1 MKLLLKMSK
10 MKPKDPIWNSF
21 TILEDNKT
29 NSAAC
34 RDCNIEVS
42 AKVLRL
48 KNHRQKCLGLKKPE
62 SIAKRPLEEIT
73 SEPETIK

>member
-1 MKLLLKMSK
+1 

-21 TILEDNKT
+21 TILEDNKKKQKKT
-29 NSAAC
+29 KKNISAAC
-34 RDCNIEVS
+34 KDCNIEVN

-48 KNHRQKCLGLKKPE
+48 KNLRQKCLGLKKPE